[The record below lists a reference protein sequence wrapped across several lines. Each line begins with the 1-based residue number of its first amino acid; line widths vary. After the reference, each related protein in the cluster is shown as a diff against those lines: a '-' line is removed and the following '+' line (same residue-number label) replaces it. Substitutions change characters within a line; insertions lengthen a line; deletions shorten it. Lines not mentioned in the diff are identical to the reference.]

1 MASFKFYVTYIFS
14 RNLLFRVYGIF
25 PPVLPLTRGKLSHII
40 HTPFKK
46 CFVFFTYT
54 FHSYTYV
61 VHISHIRN
69 YETRYFA
76 TFSPRLTMSSFLRE
90 LIFCTDKLNIPF
102 LVFHLSQNLFAK
114 HSVNFHNY
122 IIIIWTE

>member
-25 PPVLPLTRGKLSHII
+25 PPVLPLTREKLSHII

-46 CFVFFTYT
+46 SSFFFHIYISFIHLRYTYFTYSQLWNAL
-54 FHSYTYV
+54 FRYV
-61 VHISHIRN
+61 
-69 YETRYFA
+69 FA
-76 TFSPRLTMSSFLRE
+76 EAYIVDFLHE

-102 LVFHLSQNLFAK
+102 LVFHSTRILYVKTFRQFP
-114 HSVNFHNY
+114 
-122 IIIIWTE
+122 